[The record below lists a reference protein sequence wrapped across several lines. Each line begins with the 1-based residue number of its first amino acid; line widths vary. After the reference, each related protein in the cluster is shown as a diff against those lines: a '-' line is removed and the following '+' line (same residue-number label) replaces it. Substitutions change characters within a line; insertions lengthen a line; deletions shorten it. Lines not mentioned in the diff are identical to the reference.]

1 MQMLMSRIRAAAQ
14 KYGMIEDGDRV
25 AVGVSGGKDSLALLY
40 AMCEMRRFYPKK
52 YEVVAVTVDPQFN
65 NTPCDYS
72 AIEAL
77 CRQLGVEYVVKRTQ
91 LYNVIF
97 LQRQE
102 KNPCSLCAKMRRGL
116 LHDAAK
122 EAGCN
127 KIALGHH
134 LDDAVVT
141 FYLNLLRGGRIGC
154 FSPVSYLSNKDLT
167 MIRPMV
173 FAYEKEV
180 ARAAKR
186 LNLPVTESSCPADGV
201 TERQRVKELLDR
213 LQNESGYD
221 SLYQKTIGAMQR
233 ASIDG
238 WGVEDEDI

>member
-14 KYGMIEDGDRV
+14 KYNMIDDGDRI

-40 AMCEMRRFYPKK
+40 ALSEMRRFYPKQ
-52 YEVVAVTVDPQFN
+52 YELVAITVDPQFDN
-65 NTPCDYS
+65 KPADLS
-72 AIEAL
+72 AIERL
-77 CRQLGVEYVVKRTQ
+77 CEKLNIEYVIKRTQ
-91 LYNVIF
+91 LADVIF
-97 LQRQE
+97 VQRKE

-141 FYLNLLRGGRIGC
+141 FYLNLLQGGRIGC
-154 FSPVSYLSNKDLT
+154 FSPVSYLSVKDLT
-167 MIRPMV
+167 MIRPMI

-180 ARAAKR
+180 VRAARKVD
-186 LNLPVTESSCPADGV
+186 LPVAKSACPADGV

-213 LQNESGYD
+213 LQKESGYD

-233 ASIDG
+233 AAIDG
-238 WGVEDEDI
+238 WGVENEE